1 MRGYVYLAH
10 ARALNR
16 IQKTITKDDRCRDN
30 NIEILIAEGRR
41 NVKCP
46 TCHSWGAPSFSAGRG
61 LRVLPAPYA
70 RYVVVEPVVSTACPE
85 RML

>member
-1 MRGYVYLAH
+1 MP
-10 ARALNR
+10 
-16 IQKTITKDDRCRDN
+16 K
-30 NIEILIAEGRR
+30 AEGTS
-41 NVKCP
+41 NVRP
-46 TCHSWGAPSFSAGRG
+46 VIPGGAPSFSAGRG